1 MFQRATLKGASA
13 AYSSHNTIKL
23 VQGGGE
29 YFDLLERMISSA
41 RYSIHLQVYIY
52 DEDDTGRRIA
62 TALLAA
68 ASRGVKVYVLVDGY
82 ASKNLSGEFIDMLL
96 NAGINFRRFEPI
108 FKSKKFYFGRRLH
121 HKVVV
126 TDVFHG
132 LVGGLNISDRYN
144 DTPAS
149 VAWLDWA
156 LYAEGTVAESLAR
169 VCIRRFKSRI
179 PIRET
184 SIDDTPLRISG
195 VEKDSDVRVR
205 INDWVD
211 RKREIT
217 RSYLEM
223 LKVATSHIV
232 IMSPYF
238 LPGEHMRRRIRQAAG
253 RGVKIKVIQTGISD
267 IVMSKYAERYLYRWL
282 FRNKVEIFEYQKT
295 VLHGKIAV
303 CDSRWMTVGSYNVN
317 NLSAYAS
324 IELNLNV
331 DSVTFARKTEKRLE
345 EIMQHECI
353 QITEEAYN
361 RGTHVVEHVL
371 QKMAYYSLRMIL
383 FIFTFYF
390 KQKE

>member
-238 LPGEHMRRRIRQAAG
+238 LPGELMRRRIRQAAG

>member
-223 LKVATSHIV
+223 LKVATSHMV

-238 LPGEHMRRRIRQAAG
+238 LPGELMRRRIRQAAG